1 MSKKQKEIFAKLN
14 EIFRKDKKLTKIEKW
29 LHNIKTGDLA
39 SIQNYGTVLNL
50 FNDSYISLETVSED
64 GIYNLILKW
73 ISLNLDKF
81 DGYNFKGIPPSVVKG
96 NISIDL
102 SNISSQQNTGA
113 ATNVRSPKKTFKTKE
128 DVKRWLDD
136 PETHPITGKKMSPM
150 SSTYADIYEKA
161 YKIMKKKK
169 LAEGIFRGTQ
179 YENRW
184 YYHNFPR
191 NHRLFGNLDLLFHT
205 LISETQLPKFSR
217 DSRIAKNEELMHFD
231 LCVLLQQG
239 LENTEEKD
247 TVLETEIE
255 LVRNRFSVKPIEYHG
270 NNNSLVYEYFY
281 YHDKNMIENLI
292 HGAQFHIDPVIHFK
306 HLKINDIT
314 KRKWGAD
321 PNFFPEKAKTIIE
334 FMEKYKFSNG
344 KIIIDY
350 VREIV
355 DEYRTA
361 NAGGIAG
368 VAEFKSAIDIYDKY
382 KKTYNDYYKLLDP
395 NSGVVDNYENKKFD
409 ILEDPLDE
417 FFKKYEEK
425 LKKIKSPKF
434 SNLIDLT
441 SFTPVPNN
449 RFLNDKQ
456 YKRFQRF
463 KGIMEDMHKKSK
475 QEYEK
480 SLSQYESIRDTTPTA
495 KSPIPPKRPTIKL
508 ENGQTYIY
516 GNIEPKHIKDSLV
529 KEFSSEYK
537 KVKPLI
543 DDYNK
548 MKDMSYLELIKQET
562 QRSPTE
568 NAKKLIKKHPL
579 LSMNR
584 KNINDNVLYDYT
596 GNENKCSES
605 RDILSNEEFDDE
617 NYPLAKL
624 QLMVTLKF
632 QKPNRTEC
640 VYAPKLYNLLVKS
653 VNNKEPFI
661 NPVTRIKYSA
671 EHIDQIMDIMKI
683 IDPSIEIP
691 IFLKPINDT
700 KLFIDYKSLQ
710 SQILGSPSWKSYL
723 NWYNICIYR
732 TFGDQ
737 TYKIYDLCTIPA
749 DIESDNDF
757 ATASTDLTSNVMLF
771 RIFKLFNEGR
781 LLYNYVPPY
790 YIIDGPNIK
799 YINLMIHF
807 NRYKT
812 TEDWFYDKETK
823 KERNKKEFIDMFKSY
838 AEEIN
843 NFIY

>member
-1 MSKKQKEIFAKLN
+1 MSKKEKETFEKLN
-14 EIFRKDKKLTKIEKW
+14 NIFKKDKTLEEIKDWLTDLKILGPEEW
-29 LHNIKTGDLA
+29 DSNSRTIRG
-39 SIQNYGTVLNL
+39 L
-50 FNDSYISLETVSED
+50 FNNSKLSLETVSED

-81 DGYNFKGIPPSVVKG
+81 DGYSFKDIPPSIVNG

-102 SNISSQQNTGA
+102 LNISSQQNTGA
-113 ATNVRSPKKTFKTKE
+113 ATNVRSPKKTFKTEE
-128 DVKRWLDD
+128 DVKRWISD
-136 PETHPITGKKMSPM
+136 PETHPITGLKMSPM

-161 YKIMKKKK
+161 YKIMKKIKGNTD
-169 LAEGIFRGTQ
+169 ATNNQ
-179 YENRW
+179 W
-184 YYHNFPR
+184 YYDNFPK
-191 NHRLFGNLDLLFHT
+191 NHRLFEKLDLLFYSII
-205 LISETQLPKFSR
+205 LKKQKSKFDR
-217 DSRIAKNEELMHFD
+217 KYNTEGTMHFD

-247 TVLETEIE
+247 NVLETEIE
-255 LVRNRFSVKPIEYHG
+255 LVKNRFSVKPTEAEDYG
-270 NNNSLVYEYFY
+270 NNYSAIRDYFY
-281 YHDKNMIENLI
+281 YLEKDMIENLI
-292 HGAQFHIDPVIHFK
+292 HGVRFVIDPVIHFK
-306 HLKINDIT
+306 YLKINNIT

-321 PNFFPEKAKTIIE
+321 SNFFPEKAKTIIE

-350 VREIV
+350 LKEIINRV
-355 DEYRTA
+355 PVYLRSIST
-361 NAGGIAG
+361 IP
-368 VAEFKSAIDIYDKY
+368 EFNNAIDIYDKY
-382 KKTYNDYYKLLDP
+382 KKTYNDYYNLLDP
-395 NSGVVDNYENKKFD
+395 NSGVVDNYENKKFN
-409 ILEDPLDE
+409 ILEDPLDQ

-425 LKKIKSPKF
+425 FKKIKSPKF

-495 KSPIPPKRPTIKL
+495 KSPTPPKRPTIKL

-548 MKDMSYLELIKQET
+548 IKDMSYLELIKQET

-584 KNINDNVLYDYT
+584 KKINDNVLYDYT

-671 EHIDQIMDIMKI
+671 EHINQIMNIMKI

-710 SQILGSPSWKSYL
+710 SQVLGSPSWKSYL
-723 NWYNICIYR
+723 NWYNISIYR
-732 TFGDQ
+732 KFGDQ

-749 DIESDNDF
+749 DIESSGDF
-757 ATASTDLTSNVMLF
+757 ATESTDLTSNVMLF

-812 TEDWFYDKETK
+812 SEDWFYDKETK
-823 KERNKKEFIDMFKSY
+823 KERNKTEFIDMFKSY
-838 AEEIN
+838 AGEIN